1 MKKERM
7 GKLHLLAI
15 IAFVV
20 FILLGIASMATTPTI
35 PIELGT
41 NYREMLMPHVGNE
54 RVIDTVTVRGS
65 TASVCRDPQHAI
77 TSQQALGATYQVR
90 EDRGSERH
98 RHEPIFEQLVNGA
111 NRAYPSETVAIRS
124 ARASGHVPT
133 NARQEEYYES
143 QRGSDGRYYSVTR
156 VRTLYDC
163 YIYYV
168 GNIVTTEPMP
178 QLVTHRENFTM
189 PRMTRADIYRRTIN
203 WLEDNTERRR
213 ITIEQQDMERGRIR
227 GTVTSAAR
235 ADQTYI
241 VTSNYTI
248 DIYDEEVVFDFGNT
262 ILRRTDP
269 SLQRVGNPE
278 QIFLQSIADAT
289 MTELVD
295 FATSIRS
302 YILSR

>member
-1 MKKERM
+1 
-7 GKLHLLAI
+7 
-15 IAFVV
+15 
-20 FILLGIASMATTPTI
+20 
-35 PIELGT
+35 
-41 NYREMLMPHVGNE
+41 
-54 RVIDTVTVRGS
+54 
-65 TASVCRDPQHAI
+65 
-77 TSQQALGATYQVR
+77 
-90 EDRGSERH
+90 
-98 RHEPIFEQLVNGA
+98 
-111 NRAYPSETVAIRS
+111 
-124 ARASGHVPT
+124 
-133 NARQEEYYES
+133 
-143 QRGSDGRYYSVTR
+143 
-156 VRTLYDC
+156 
-163 YIYYV
+163 
-168 GNIVTTEPMP
+168 
-178 QLVTHRENFTM
+178 
-189 PRMTRADIYRRTIN
+189 
-203 WLEDNTERRR
+203 
-213 ITIEQQDMERGRIR
+213 MERGRIR